1 MSKQSQQKTN
11 PVIGVSAFLAAMGLV
26 VFLAT
31 IIKKTITKYGISVEE
46 AVFVRA
52 SFILI
57 FSLPIILKDKPL
69 NVKKEEFKLNIVRN
83 LLFAISTF
91 LWYRGVV
98 STSVNNAVVI
108 SFLTPIFSTILSV
121 FILKERLSFVVFSAT
136 LVCTA
141 VTVWLKK
148 VSLDITT
155 ASFVFLFSAVMMR
168 GFVNIFTK
176 KITSKGYST
185 RNIVHY
191 NSFIMWLTSLSC
203 LLTWKPIP
211 LECVLWLS
219 FAGVIYFVET
229 YLATLAYKH
238 CSVSQ
243 IQPLD
248 FSRIVFSMLISYL
261 MLSESPTTKQI
272 IAASII
278 VCANLVVILV
288 TAQKRKNK

>member
-1 MSKQSQQKTN
+1 MSKKTN
-11 PVIGVSAFLAAMGLV
+11 PTIGVLCFLSAMALV

-31 IIKKTITKYGISVEE
+31 IVKKTITHYGISVEE

-52 SFILI
+52 TFILL
-57 FSLPIILKDKPL
+57 FSLPMMIKDKPFS
-69 NVKKEEFKLNIVRN
+69 VKKEEFRLNIVRN

-98 STSVNNAVVI
+98 STSLNNAVVI
-108 SFLTPIFSTILSV
+108 SFLTPVLSTILSV

-136 LVCTA
+136 LLCTG
-141 VTVWLKK
+141 VTLWLKK

-155 ASFVFLFSAVMMR
+155 VSFVFLFSAVIMR

-176 KITSKGYST
+176 KLTSKGYST

-191 NSFIMWLTSLSC
+191 NSLLMWLTSLSC
-203 LLTWKPIP
+203 ILTWKPIP
-211 LECVLWLS
+211 LECVLWLC
-219 FAGVIYFVET
+219 FAGLIYFVET

-261 MLSESPTTKQI
+261 VLSEYPTSKQI
-272 IAASII
+272 IAACII
-278 VCANLVVILV
+278 IFANLTVILF
-288 TAQKRKNK
+288 TTQKKK

>member
-1 MSKQSQQKTN
+1 MSKKAN
-11 PVIGVSAFLAAMGLV
+11 PTIGVLCFLSAMALV

-31 IIKKTITKYGISVEE
+31 IVKKTITRYGISVEE

-52 SFILI
+52 TFILL
-57 FSLPIILKDKPL
+57 FSLPMMLKDKPFS
-69 NVKKEEFKLNIVRN
+69 VKKEEFKLNIFRN

-98 STSVNNAVVI
+98 STSLNNAVVI
-108 SFLTPIFSTILSV
+108 SFLTPVLSTILSV

-136 LVCTA
+136 LLCTG
-141 VTVWLKK
+141 VTLWLKK

-155 ASFVFLFSAVMMR
+155 ISFVFLFSAVIMR

-176 KITSKGYST
+176 KLTSKGYST

-191 NSFIMWLTSLSC
+191 NSLLMWLTSLSC
-203 LLTWKPIP
+203 ILTWKPIP

-219 FAGVIYFVET
+219 FAGLIYFVET
-229 YLATLAYKH
+229 YLQTLAYKH
-238 CSVSQ
+238 CTVSQ

-261 MLSESPTTKQI
+261 VLSEYPTSKQI
-272 IAASII
+272 IAACII
-278 VCANLVVILV
+278 IFANLTVILFA
-288 TAQKRKNK
+288 TQKNKSHK